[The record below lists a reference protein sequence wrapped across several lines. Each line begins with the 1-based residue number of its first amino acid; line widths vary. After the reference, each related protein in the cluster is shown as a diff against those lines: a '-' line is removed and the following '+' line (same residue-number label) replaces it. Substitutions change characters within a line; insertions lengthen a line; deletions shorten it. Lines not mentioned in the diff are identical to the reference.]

1 MGQKFDFSIS
11 SGDYI
16 QCIVKDVK
24 VSWYRCL
31 LVHHLT

>member
-24 VSWYRCL
+24 KSAGIDAYRL
-31 LVHHLT
+31 NV